1 MYYFLYVG
9 LHIQRTKAPPAAAA
23 PRRKSSR
30 LSGEKALNIY
40 VESESAGKFE
50 VAGVQVYSEPEE
62 PEFYNNRINDGSA
75 LTISDAVEN
84 TGSKWVKDGTVK
96 HVEHFMRNTL
106 MDIVEDM
113 PIASPNKKNKKGSPK
128 SVADGSSPF
137 FEISSKKLQN
147 NLDSLSVD
155 DPDCVAKVVP
165 DRIYSVA
172 CHPSPD
178 KLIVCA
184 GDKQGHLGFW
194 NVDQY
199 GVKERTNTAAT
210 DGVHL
215 FKPHSRVTSS
225 IVWNNSGTSLLSS
238 SYDGSV
244 RLFDVNKQVFEEVF
258 ATYSDDAQYKDKL
271 GYNTDNGYNSWIQSM
286 ELDQR
291 YESGKCFFLSTSEG
305 GVIHIDLR
313 SKGKVTFDQVLS
325 ERKINTVR

>member
-1 MYYFLYVG
+1 MQG
-9 LHIQRTKAPPAAAA
+9 
-23 PRRKSSR
+23 SM
-30 LSGEKALNIY
+30 
-40 VESESAGKFE
+40 
-50 VAGVQVYSEPEE
+50 YSEPEQ
-62 PEFYNNRINDGSA
+62 PKFYNNRVNDGSD
-75 LTISDAVEN
+75 LTIAEAVEN
-84 TGSKWVKDGTVK
+84 TGSKWVKDGTVNQA
-96 HVEHFMRNTL
+96 EHFVKNTL
-106 MDIVEDM
+106 VGIAEDM
-113 PIASPNKKNKKGSPK
+113 PISSPK
-128 SVADGSSPF
+128 SVADGSSSF
-137 FEISSKKLQN
+137 FGISSKKLQS

-184 GDKQGHLGFW
+184 GDKKGYLGFW

-199 GVKERTNTAAT
+199 GVDESGGNAAT

-215 FKPHSRVTSS
+215 FKPFDRVISS
-225 IVWNNSGTSLLSS
+225 LVWNNSGTSLLSS

-286 ELDQR
+286 EIDQR